1 MQEKIRKERL
11 SIYLVRQAK
20 KDEEDDSLINYD
32 ETLKKVSFHVYGIEN
47 ATIYVKN
54 SFPHPP
60 AWAKIFTD
68 ISDFPVEIFGSASSV
83 GAVCILR
90 CRGNTFI
97 LSFGTGYHLIRQDLI
112 ERDFGLRVTLNS
124 VDPDKLRSLDKA
136 SYVDNPLNSRTQSTR
151 EVDIFELHVDSEMEM
166 LYAVTGAS
174 KIPQFGSHVTGR
186 DALTLMVEVGFNG
199 ISEILNIAYQQYN
212 LALPSQFSWVDN
224 IIRVRDLDTM
234 EILDLELVDIL
245 QRESIDN
252 IWLGEPEIVD
262 WEGQIGYSFDL
273 YPKTLRHVVLDIKDY
288 FSYLKD
294 KGKSLDLD
302 SLLHGHVHVNNS
314 EFHPI
319 KSWSIYRCLYAEIEV
334 GKEQY
339 VLRNGAWYRIDNN
352 FVNDVDHYLSSLKSP
367 LYALPIYNHDDEGSY
382 NKFVTEENSSFVL
395 MDKNNIKIGNVHDKI
410 EFCDL
415 IKDGFEL
422 IHVKFY
428 RSSSTL
434 SHLFSQGAVAAET
447 FISDEVFRE
456 RLNGKL
462 PDGLKLSNHIDR
474 PDPSKY
480 KIIYAIATKKS
491 LPVELPFFSKVALK
505 NSLKILKMLN
515 FTVEIAQIQIAPE
528 LLVKKH
534 CKPRK

>member
-1 MQEKIRKERL
+1 MKEKIRKERL
-11 SIYLVRQAK
+11 SIYLVRQQK

-32 ETLKKVSFHVYGIEN
+32 ETLKKVSFQAHAIES
-47 ATIYVKN
+47 ATLYVKN
-54 SFPHPP
+54 PFPHSP
-60 AWAKIFTD
+60 AWARMFAEIPN
-68 ISDFPVEIFGSASSV
+68 FPMDIFGSTSSV

-90 CRGNTFI
+90 CEGNTFI
-97 LSFGTGYHLIRQDLI
+97 LSFGTGYHLLKQDLI

-186 DALTLMVEVGFNG
+186 DALTLMVEVNFDT
-199 ISEILNIAYQQYN
+199 ISKILITAYQQYKSS
-212 LALPSQFSWVDN
+212 LPPQFSWVDN
-224 IIRVRDLDTM
+224 ISRVRDLETM
-234 EILDLELVDIL
+234 EILDLELIDNL
-245 QRESIDN
+245 QKGMIDN

-273 YPKTLRHVVLDIKDY
+273 YSKTLRHVVLDIKDY
-288 FSYLKD
+288 FEYLKA
-294 KGKSLDLD
+294 KEKPLDINA
-302 SLLHGHVHVNNS
+302 LLYGQVHVNNT

-319 KSWSIYRCLYAEIEV
+319 KSWSIYRCLYAEIEI

-339 VLRNGAWYRIDNN
+339 VLRNGTWYRVNTD
-352 FVNDVDHYLSSLKSP
+352 FVKEVDQYLSNLKSP
-367 LYALPIYNHDDEGSY
+367 LYTLPTYNHDDEGSY
-382 NKFVTEENSSFVL
+382 NKAVTSDPSFIL
-395 MDKNNIKIGNVHDKI
+395 MDKNNIKIGNVYDKI

-415 IKDGFEL
+415 IKDKFDL
-422 IHVKFY
+422 IHVKYY

-447 FISDEVFRE
+447 FISDENFRQ
-456 RLNGKL
+456 RLNEKFPDEIKL
-462 PDGLKLSNHIDR
+462 LDYKDR
-474 PDPSKY
+474 PDPGNY

-491 LPVELPFFSKVALK
+491 LPDELPFFSKVSLKNALK
-505 NSLKILKMLN
+505 LLRTLN
-515 FTVEIAQIQIAPE
+515 FTVELAQVEIAPD
-528 LLVKKH
+528 LLVRKH
-534 CKPRK
+534 CKPNK